1 MRLNH
6 WCNNL
11 RLAAF
16 IAAIFAH
23 GPLFAEQVKSA
34 YDLVRGTAKAA
45 KELNYRGVFTY
56 EFRGTL
62 RSIKVAHLVR
72 DGQSYERIV
81 HMDGAGHEIFRRGD
95 DVTCSRPADMLL
107 LGTEFAA
114 DNSLRLDDLYSFYIR
129 GNARIAGRMAYMVEI
144 RPKDK
149 LRYGY
154 VVAIDKD
161 NGLML
166 QSMLISQSG
175 KPLERFQYVDISFPG
190 ELDNIQ
196 IPEQLVNSQQAPGC
210 LESNETIDTSHS
222 KWQPTWLPSGF
233 VLSDMKIDSS
243 TGDESWMYTDG
254 LALFSV
260 FIDSAEKSRRFP
272 PVDAK
277 LGTTVAVL
285 SKVTVGEQHYAICV
299 VGEIP
304 DATARRIAASISPL
318 ASTIKSAVQA
328 IK

>member
-1 MRLNH
+1 MTVNH
-6 WCNNL
+6 WCKNL
-11 RLAAF
+11 KLAAF

-23 GPLFAEQVKSA
+23 GPLVAEQIKSA

-62 RSIKVAHLVR
+62 RSIKVVHLVR
-72 DGQSYERIV
+72 DGQTYEHIV
-81 HMDGAGHEIFRRGD
+81 HMDGDGHEIVRRGD
-95 DVTCSRPADMLL
+95 DVGCTRPAEMLL
-107 LGTEFAA
+107 LGTDFTA
-114 DNSLRLDDLYSFYIR
+114 DSSPRLDDLYSFYIR

-154 VVAIDKD
+154 VVAIDKL

-175 KPLERFQYVDISFPG
+175 KPLERFQYVDISFPA

-196 IPEQLVNSQQAPGC
+196 ISEQLVNSQQAPGC
-210 LESNETIDTSHS
+210 LESRKAADASLS

-233 VLSDMKIDSS
+233 VLSDITIDSS
-243 TGDESWMYTDG
+243 TGDESWIYSDG

-285 SKVTVGEQHYAICV
+285 NKMIVADQHYAICV

-304 DATARRIAASISPL
+304 DATARRIAVSIRPL
-318 ASTIKSAVQA
+318 GSNGDDAVQA

>member
-1 MRLNH
+1 MTVNH
-6 WCNNL
+6 WCKNL
-11 RLAAF
+11 KLAAF

-23 GPLFAEQVKSA
+23 GPLVAEQIKSA

-45 KELNYRGVFTY
+45 KQLNYRGVFTY

-62 RSIKVAHLVR
+62 RSIKVVHLVR
-72 DGQSYERIV
+72 DGQTYEHIV
-81 HMDGAGHEIFRRGD
+81 HMDGDGHEIVRRGD
-95 DVTCSRPADMLL
+95 DVGCTRPAEMLL
-107 LGTEFAA
+107 LGTDFTA
-114 DNSLRLDDLYSFYIR
+114 DSSPRLDDLYSFYIR

-154 VVAIDKD
+154 VVAIDKL

-210 LESNETIDTSHS
+210 LESSEAVDASAS

-233 VLSDMKIDSS
+233 VLSDIKIDSS

-260 FIDSAEKSRRFP
+260 FIDSVKKSRRFP

-304 DATARRIAASISPL
+304 DATARQIAASISPR
-318 ASTIKSAVQA
+318 ASTIEGAVQA

>member
-1 MRLNH
+1 MTVNH
-6 WCNNL
+6 WCKNL
-11 RLAAF
+11 KLAAF

-23 GPLFAEQVKSA
+23 GPLVAEQIKSA

-62 RSIKVAHLVR
+62 RSIKVVHLVR
-72 DGQSYERIV
+72 DGQTYEHIV
-81 HMDGAGHEIFRRGD
+81 HMDGDGHEIVRRGD
-95 DVTCSRPADMLL
+95 DVGCTRPAEMLL
-107 LGTEFAA
+107 LGTDFTA
-114 DNSLRLDDLYSFYIR
+114 DSSPRLDDLYSFYIR

-154 VVAIDKD
+154 VVAIDKL

-175 KPLERFQYVDISFPG
+175 KPLERFQYVDISFPS

-196 IPEQLVNSQQAPGC
+196 LPEQLVNSQQAPGC
-210 LESNETIDTSHS
+210 LESYEAADASVS

-233 VLSDMKIDSS
+233 VLSDIKIDSS
-243 TGDESWMYTDG
+243 TGDESWIYTDG

-285 SKVTVGEQHYAICV
+285 SKVTVADQHYAICV

-304 DATARRIAASISPL
+304 DATARQIAASISPL
-318 ASTIKSAVQA
+318 ASTIEGAVQA

>member
-1 MRLNH
+1 MTLKH
-6 WCNNL
+6 WCKNL

-16 IAAIFAH
+16 IAAFFAH
-23 GPLFAEQVKSA
+23 GPLFAEQNKSA
-34 YDLVRGTAKAA
+34 YDLVAGTAMAA
-45 KELNYRGVFTY
+45 KELNYQGVFTY

-72 DGQSYERIV
+72 DGQTYERIV
-81 HMDGAGHEIFRRGD
+81 HMDGAGHEIVRRGD
-95 DVTCSRPADMLL
+95 DVGCLRPGDMLL
-107 LGTEFAA
+107 RGSDLMAESG
-114 DNSLRLDDLYSFYIR
+114 SGIDDLYSFYIR
-129 GNARIAGRMAYMVEI
+129 GNARIAGRLAYMVEI

-154 VVAIDKD
+154 VVAIDKI

-175 KPLERFQYVDISFPG
+175 KPLERFQYVDISFPVDLG
-190 ELDNIQ
+190 NIQ
-196 IPEQLVNSQQAPGC
+196 LPEQLVHSQQAPGC
-210 LESNETIDTSHS
+210 LDSSASADPSISM
-222 KWQPTWLPSGF
+222 WQPNWLPPGF
-233 VLSDMKIDSS
+233 VLSDIKVDSA
-243 TGDESWMYTDG
+243 TGDEAWMYTDG

-285 SKVTVGEQHYAICV
+285 NKVTVGDQHYAICV

-304 DATARRIAASISPL
+304 DATAKQIAISIGPL
-318 ASTIKSAVQA
+318 VGTLEGAAQAV
-328 IK
+328 K